1 MTVKQISDPNFILLN
16 TSHPGNI
23 GATARAMKNMGL
35 GRLSLVAPLIF
46 PSAEA
51 TARASGADDL
61 LANAS
66 VYSTLAEAISDAVLV
81 VGASARTRALPVPIL
96 NPRECAQLIYKQPD
110 VQRIAVLF
118 GNEQSGLSNHELDQ
132 CHYLVQIPTNPD
144 YSSLNLAAAVQVI
157 AYELQVAAIEMKG
170 LDNAIETQ
178 DYATVEQ
185 VEQFYRHLEQT
196 LVEIDFL
203 NPSNPKYLMR
213 RMRRL
218 FGRAR
223 LDDNE
228 VNILRGILTAINK
241 NNNKPGSL

>member
-118 GNEQSGLSNHELDQ
+118 GNEQSGLSNQELDQ

-170 LDNAIETQ
+170 LDNAIETP

-203 NPSNPKYLMR
+203 NPANPKHLMR

-218 FGRAR
+218 FGRVR

-228 VNILRGILTAINK
+228 VNILRGILTAIN
-241 NNNKPGSL
+241 NKPGSL

>member
-35 GRLSLVAPLIF
+35 DRLSLVAPLIF

-66 VYSTLAEAISDAVLV
+66 VYPTLAEAIPGAVLV
-81 VGASARTRALPVPIL
+81 IGASARTRALPVPIL

-118 GNEQSGLSNHELDQ
+118 GNEQSGLSNQELDQ

-170 LDNAIETQ
+170 LDNAIETP

-203 NPSNPKYLMR
+203 NPANPKHLMR

-218 FGRAR
+218 FGRVR

-228 VNILRGILTAINK
+228 VNILRGILTAIN
-241 NNNKPGSL
+241 NKPGSL

>member
-1 MTVKQISDPNFILLN
+1 MTIEQISDPNFILLN

-35 GRLSLVAPLIF
+35 DRLSLVAPLIF

-118 GNEQSGLSNHELDQ
+118 GNEQSGLSNQELDQ

-170 LDNAIETQ
+170 LDNAIETP

-196 LVEIDFL
+196 LIEIDFL

-218 FGRAR
+218 FGRVR

-241 NNNKPGSL
+241 VKNN